1 MLRVLLVSA
10 ALLPILGGCAIT
22 NQQMANDKGQT
33 VKCSTFGAGVIG
45 TLVAV
50 TMEKKCIDDYQKQGF
65 HEVPNTPPPAA
76 SPASTSSAS
85 TPTDQQTTK

>member
-1 MLRVLLVSA
+1 MLRVFLVSA

-33 VKCSTFGAGVIG
+33 VKCSTFGAGVVG

-50 TMEKKCIDDYQKQGF
+50 IMEKKCIDDYQKQGY
-65 HEVPNTPPPAA
+65 HEVPHTSPPGA
-76 SPASTSSAS
+76 SSAS
-85 TPTDQQTTK
+85 TPTNQQTTK